1 MSDSNEG
8 RGYSGAVLVK
18 PTSIV
23 TPQIILDCV
32 AIYAQQTNWILQY
45 AALPSTRNPAPIFY
59 SLPGWQFFL
68 ESLQINYY
76 AASLPSAPAPE
87 IKANS
92 SQSDKLNAVNAISR
106 EFKKFEISLLQ
117 RENASEEWQVIG
129 IENMHNYGN
138 IFNTINLKNPY
149 LTQGDVDL
157 FGPRTQLA
165 IKFRAKDESRRI
177 EMPVAGTDIISI
189 RGCWRSIVS
198 L

>member
-1 MSDSNEG
+1 MTDERRYTGTILFNP
-8 RGYSGAVLVK
+8 A
-18 PTSIV
+18 SISE
-23 TPQIILDCV
+23 PQIILDC
-32 AIYAQQTNWILQY
+32 ASIYAVQTSWIAQY
-45 AALPSTRNPAPIFY
+45 AALTSTRNPPAIFY
-59 SLPGWQFFL
+59 SVPGWEFFL

-92 SQSDKLNAVNAISR
+92 SQADKLIAVNAISR

-117 RENASEEWQVIG
+117 RENVSATWQIVG

-138 IFNTINLKNPY
+138 IFNFINLKNPY
-149 LTQGDVDL
+149 LTQGAVDI
-157 FGPRTQLA
+157 FSPTTQLA
-165 IKFRAKDESRRI
+165 IKFRAKNESRRI
-177 EMPVAGTDIISI
+177 EMPVAGTDIISV

>member
-1 MSDSNEG
+1 MSDDRRYTG
-8 RGYSGAVLVK
+8 TILFA
-18 PTSIV
+18 PASIAE
-23 TPQIILDCV
+23 PQIILNC
-32 AIYAQQTNWILQY
+32 AQIYAAQTSWIAQY
-45 AALPSTRNPAPIFY
+45 AALATTRNPPAIFY
-59 SLPGWQFFL
+59 SVPGWEFFL

-92 SQSDKLNAVNAISR
+92 SQADKLIAVNAVSR

-117 RENASEEWQVIG
+117 RESASASWQIVG

-138 IFNTINLKNPY
+138 IFNFINLKNPF
-149 LTQGDVDL
+149 LTQGDVDI
-157 FGPRTQLA
+157 FSPTTQLA
-165 IKFRAKDESRRI
+165 VRFRAKDESRRI

-189 RGCWRSIVS
+189 RGCWRSIIS

>member
-1 MSDSNEG
+1 MSEDRRYTGTILFAPAFTTE
-8 RGYSGAVLVK
+8 
-18 PTSIV
+18 
-23 TPQIILDCV
+23 PQVILNC
-32 AIYAQQTNWILQY
+32 AQIYAVQTSWIAQY
-45 AALPSTRNPAPIFY
+45 AALPATRNPPAIFY
-59 SLPGWQFFL
+59 SVPGWEFFL

-92 SQSDKLNAVNAISR
+92 SQSDKLIAVNAISR

-117 RENASEEWQVIG
+117 RESASAPWQIIG

-138 IFNTINLKNPY
+138 IFNFINLKNPY
-149 LTQGDVDL
+149 LTQSDVDI
-157 FGPRTQLA
+157 FSPTTQLG
-165 IKFRAKDESRRI
+165 IRFRAKDESRRI

>member
-1 MSDSNEG
+1 MSDERRYTGTILFSPLSVAE
-8 RGYSGAVLVK
+8 
-18 PTSIV
+18 
-23 TPQIILDCV
+23 PQIILDCA
-32 AIYAQQTNWILQY
+32 AIYAAQTNWIAWY
-45 AALPSTRNPAPIFY
+45 AALPSTKNPPAIFY
-59 SLPGWQFFL
+59 SLPGWEFFL

-92 SQSDKLNAVNAISR
+92 SQADKLIAVNAISR

-117 RENASEEWQVIG
+117 RNSTSAAWQIVG

-138 IFNTINLKNPY
+138 IFNFLNLKNPY
-149 LTQGDVDL
+149 LTQGDVDI
-157 FGPRTQLA
+157 FDSTTQLA

-177 EMPVAGTDIISI
+177 EMPVNGTDIISV
-189 RGCWRSIVS
+189 RGCWRSIIS

>member
-1 MSDSNEG
+1 MSEDRKYTGTILFAPAFTTE
-8 RGYSGAVLVK
+8 
-18 PTSIV
+18 
-23 TPQIILDCV
+23 PQVILNC
-32 AIYAQQTNWILQY
+32 AQIYAAQTSWITQY
-45 AALPSTRNPAPIFY
+45 AALPATRNPPAIFY
-59 SLPGWQFFL
+59 SVPGWEFFL

-76 AASLPSAPAPE
+76 AASLPSASAPE

-92 SQSDKLNAVNAISR
+92 SQADKLIAVNAIAR

-117 RENASEEWQVIG
+117 RESASAAWQTIA

-138 IFNTINLKNPY
+138 IFNFINLKNPY
-149 LTQGDVDL
+149 LTQGDVDI
-157 FGPRTQLA
+157 FGSATQLA

-177 EMPVAGTDIISI
+177 EIPVAGTDIISV

>member
-1 MSDSNEG
+1 MSDERRYTGTILFSPLSVAE
-8 RGYSGAVLVK
+8 
-18 PTSIV
+18 
-23 TPQIILDCV
+23 PQIILDCA
-32 AIYAQQTNWILQY
+32 AIYAAQTNWIARY
-45 AALPSTRNPAPIFY
+45 AALPSTKNPPAIFY
-59 SLPGWQFFL
+59 SLPGWEFFL

-92 SQSDKLNAVNAISR
+92 SQADKLIAVNAISR

-117 RENASEEWQVIG
+117 RNSTSAAWQIVG

-138 IFNTINLKNPY
+138 IFNFLNLKNPY
-149 LTQGDVDL
+149 LTQGDVDI
-157 FGPRTQLA
+157 FDSTTELA

-177 EMPVAGTDIISI
+177 EMPVNGTDIISV
-189 RGCWRSIVS
+189 RGCWRSIIS

>member
-1 MSDSNEG
+1 MTEDRKFTGTILFSPASTTE
-8 RGYSGAVLVK
+8 A
-18 PTSIV
+18 
-23 TPQIILDCV
+23 QIILNC
-32 AIYAQQTNWILQY
+32 AQIYTVQTNWIAQY
-45 AALPSTRNPAPIFY
+45 AALPSTKNPPAIFY
-59 SLPGWQFFL
+59 SVPGWEFFL

-76 AASLPSAPAPE
+76 AASLPSASAPE

-92 SQSDKLNAVNAISR
+92 SQADKLIAVNAIAR

-117 RENASEEWQVIG
+117 RESASAAWQIIG

-138 IFNTINLKNPY
+138 IFNFINLKNPY
-149 LTQGDVDL
+149 LTQGDVDIL
-157 FGPRTQLA
+157 GPTTQLA

-177 EMPVAGTDIISI
+177 EMPVIGTDIISV